1 MSATLDTHL
10 TGSPDA
16 IHAIASWLRTA
27 GLRTEDHA
35 DAVARARSAAMESWT
50 GNAATAFGSWS
61 LTVTDGAGR
70 IADTAQGLQ
79 FRVSTLAETLAG
91 CLRALEGTRTRA
103 RAAGLSVSGT
113 VIHAPSPLIGMPG
126 GLSEEQ
132 LEALRAAHR
141 ALQAAWQEAQESTR
155 EALRRWQDAV
165 EEFCDRTTS
174 AREVLLGA
182 LAGLIEAVADTLGD
196 AGLLD
201 DVHPYPLV
209 DPLGP
214 RHLPDV
220 DLSSLPD
227 PPSGIRVPVL
237 DVLLA
242 AWSTKAD
249 MDAGEPF
256 PQAVTSQ
263 GAAFAAGVGSGLVG
277 SAAGTAIGGVGGAVA
292 GAAIGT
298 TLGTAAGTFANGFVD
313 GLWEERSLGGAIRTG
328 WEDLARLGYDLG
340 MLTASPPQVVGEA
353 LGEALQA
360 TADTVLDCWD
370 ALFD

>member
-1 MSATLDTHL
+1 
-10 TGSPDA
+10 
-16 IHAIASWLRTA
+16 
-27 GLRTEDHA
+27 
-35 DAVARARSAAMESWT
+35 
-50 GNAATAFGSWS
+50 
-61 LTVTDGAGR
+61 
-70 IADTAQGLQ
+70 
-79 FRVSTLAETLAG
+79 
-91 CLRALEGTRTRA
+91 
-103 RAAGLSVSGT
+103 
-113 VIHAPSPLIGMPG
+113 
-126 GLSEEQ
+126 
-132 LEALRAAHR
+132 
-141 ALQAAWQEAQESTR
+141 
-155 EALRRWQDAV
+155 
-165 EEFCDRTTS
+165 
-174 AREVLLGA
+174 
-182 LAGLIEAVADTLGD
+182 
-196 AGLLD
+196 
-201 DVHPYPLV
+201 
-209 DPLGP
+209 
-214 RHLPDV
+214 
-220 DLSSLPD
+220 
-227 PPSGIRVPVL
+227 
-237 DVLLA
+237 
-242 AWSTKAD
+242 